1 MHISIDQNNANKMF
15 FYFDLYDHE
24 NNAELILSNVVNFDL
39 WIELQKFRR

>member
-1 MHISIDQNNANKMF
+1 MHISIDQNNANKML